1 MANHNKTT
9 RIRTLYTLKML
20 YTGCST
26 KEELKVQEEITF
38 KDAFWVKS
46 GKWK

>member
-1 MANHNKTT
+1 
-9 RIRTLYTLKML
+9 ML

-46 GKWK
+46 GK